1 MNPLVRGWAASAAL
15 GAGLVHLCLASVR
28 EDSWLLVLALLG
40 AGELAW
46 AVAVLAR
53 GRILLPRVVLAVTV
67 ATTVGSALA
76 LTLGLLRDP
85 LPSLA
90 GGVLQLAAAGLVAA
104 SLRRAPSPDR
114 VVPAG
119 RTVLGLLA
127 GALVV
132 SALATPAMAATSAGP
147 GGTGGMHGVVQDG
160 HGH

>member
-1 MNPLVRGWAASAAL
+1 VNPLVRGWAASAAL

-28 EDSWLLVLALLG
+28 DDSWLIALALLG
-40 AGELAW
+40 AGELVW

-53 GRILLPRVVLAVTV
+53 GRILLPRVVLAVAV
-67 ATTVGSALA
+67 ATAVCSAAALA
-76 LTLGLLRDP
+76 AGLLRDP
-85 LPSLA
+85 LPALA

-104 SLRRAPSPDR
+104 SLRRAPSADR

-147 GGTGGMHGVVQDG
+147 GGTGEMQGVVQDG

>member
-15 GAGLVHLCLASVR
+15 GAGLVHFCLASVR
-28 EDSWLLVLALLG
+28 DDAWLAALVLLG

-53 GRILLPRVVLAVTV
+53 GRILLPRVVLAVAV
-67 ATTVGSALA
+67 ATAAGSVLA
-76 LTLGLLRDP
+76 LTAGILRDP

-104 SLRRAPSPDR
+104 SLRHAPSPDR
-114 VVPAG
+114 AVPAG

-147 GGTGGMHGVVQDG
+147 GGTGGTHGVVQDG
-160 HGH
+160 HEH